1 MMTGCCD
8 VIDSVAYLGPLVPT
22 DTALAITGFVGT
34 SLFNRGCFSRKFE
47 LWSLREVL
55 NVVRQV
61 IPTGLLLSGYTNLE
75 TCL

>member
-47 LWSLREVL
+47 FWTPREIL
-55 NVVRQV
+55 HVVRQV
-61 IPTGLLLSGYTNLE
+61 VPTGQRLSGDTHLA
-75 TCL
+75 TC